1 MAAVRS
7 ALLGVNGVTRAQ
19 VSLETREAVAT
30 YDPRATNVD
39 ALIAA
44 VNAVKE
50 PFPFFATVK
59 GPPPAGAS
67 AR

>member
-1 MAAVRS
+1 
-7 ALLGVNGVTRAQ
+7 VTRAQ
-19 VSLETREAVAT
+19 VSLEKHEAVAT

-44 VNAVKE
+44 LNAVQD
-50 PFPFFATVK
+50 PFPFRATVK
-59 GPPPAGAS
+59 EGVPPAAGS

>member
-1 MAAVRS
+1 M
-7 ALLGVNGVTRAQ
+7 TRAQ

-44 VNAVKE
+44 VNARE
-50 PFPFFATVK
+50 
-59 GPPPAGAS
+59 GAFS
-67 AR
+67 LLRDPQGAAACRRRLRALRAWRTS